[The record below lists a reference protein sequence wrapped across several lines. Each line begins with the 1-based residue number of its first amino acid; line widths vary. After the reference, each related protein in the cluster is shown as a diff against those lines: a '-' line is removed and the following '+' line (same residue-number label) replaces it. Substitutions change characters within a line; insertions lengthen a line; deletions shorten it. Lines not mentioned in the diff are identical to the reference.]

1 MPTSI
6 APAGPEPTAATDEV
20 AAAQARAFRAG
31 KRRDLVVRSAMAVAG
46 FIPGLALAFLAY
58 ELIKQAIPAIH
69 DNGTSFFTGHVF
81 APSSGYSGTGE
92 YGVLPL
98 LWGTLLS
105 SVIALVIAV
114 PVAVGGAIL
123 LAEKLPRK
131 IQGTLS
137 VFLELLAGIPSVVFG
152 LWGVATFGPLLS
164 RNIYKPI
171 SHLGIP
177 WFTEGVSPN
186 GAGLLTASL
195 VLAVM
200 IIPIVAS
207 TTRELLRSV
216 PQTSKEGAIALG
228 LTGSETMRAV
238 TMPFVRTGVL
248 AALFLGWGRA
258 LGETIAVLLISNNNA
273 NGYPRSIFA
282 GFTTMAASIAQNLDT
297 ALTVPSA
304 LHALALVGLVLLA
317 VTLITNF
324 TGRLIATRLG
334 GGAALPV
341 GRGV

>member
-1 MPTSI
+1 MPTGTVS
-6 APAGPEPTAATDEV
+6 AGPEPTADAEE
-20 AAAQARAFRAG
+20 AAARARALRGG
-31 KRRDLVVRSAMAVAG
+31 KRNDAIARSGLAVAG

-58 ELIKQAIPAIH
+58 EIIKQAIPAIR
-69 DNGTSFFTGHVF
+69 DNGSTFFTGHVF
-81 APSSGYSGTGE
+81 AISSGYTSTSGE

-105 SVIALVIAV
+105 SIIALVIAV

-123 LAEKLPRK
+123 LAEKLPRQ

-171 SHLGIP
+171 SKLGIP
-177 WFTEGVSPN
+177 WFTHGVSPD
-186 GAGLLTASL
+186 GSGLLTASL

-200 IIPIVAS
+200 VIPIVAS

-238 TMPFVRTGVL
+238 TMPFVRTGVI

-273 NGYPRSIFA
+273 NGYPKSIFA

-324 TGRLIATRLG
+324 IGRLIAQRFG
-334 GGAALPV
+334 GGAGLPV